1 MTVDVVRAIFINCSP
16 SKKGGTDFNSTIT
29 PHETS
34 LNTGRLYSTGLCIEP
49 YTFRLKSGVSQVVWL
64 LWREKSGS
72 LLWEPQKTVLTY
84 CLNHN
89 CFEDL
94 LTKEIMKPD
103 TVSNKESERQQN
115 RITLIKYYASSWMTL
130 QCTINCGFS
139 PTSLFHVQ
147 AGGPH
152 FTETVLIMAKDKTK

>member
-1 MTVDVVRAIFINCSP
+1 MLWGQFSLIALLARKEEQTSIVQSP
-16 SKKGGTDFNSTIT
+16 HK
-29 PHETS
+29 TS
-34 LNTGRLYSTGLCIEP
+34 LNKNTGRLYSTGLCIEP

-84 CLNHN
+84 CLNQN

-103 TVSNKESERQQN
+103 TVSNKERQQN
-115 RITLIKYYASSWMTL
+115 RITLSIMQVAEWHCSAQLTVDSHLPLYFMFRQGALTL
-130 QCTINCGFS
+130 QRQS
-139 PTSLFHVQ
+139 W
-147 AGGPH
+147 
-152 FTETVLIMAKDKTK
+152 